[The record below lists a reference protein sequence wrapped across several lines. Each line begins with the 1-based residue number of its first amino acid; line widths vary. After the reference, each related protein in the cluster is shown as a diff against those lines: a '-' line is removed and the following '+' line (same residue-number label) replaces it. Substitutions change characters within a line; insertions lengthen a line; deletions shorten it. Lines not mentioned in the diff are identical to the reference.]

1 MSTSSRQTARP
12 LHRNIYEGLKA
23 AVVNGD
29 LAPGEVLGEA
39 ELARRWEVSRT
50 PVREA
55 IRKLEQ
61 EHLVRWSPRRGATVA
76 SITVAGVRDL
86 YETREALEGLAAQLA
101 ARRATEQEVGELERL
116 AEAIRKAHDSGDLL
130 EAIKLDDRL
139 HRCLVRSTGNRVLES
154 HLGSILDRVLMG
166 RMTVRRDPGR
176 VDEIVREHDR
186 IISAL
191 RGRDAAAAEAEA
203 AGHIRRSRVR
213 LMEML
218 DRSSLDVT

>member
-1 MSTSSRQTARP
+1 M
-12 LHRNIYEGLKA
+12 
-23 AVVNGD
+23 VNGD
-29 LAPGEVLGEA
+29 LAPGEALNEA
-39 ELARRWEVSRT
+39 ELARQWEVSRT

-55 IRKLEQ
+55 IRQLEQ

-86 YETREALEGLAAQLA
+86 YEVREALEGLTAQLA
-101 ARRATEQEVGELERL
+101 ATHASSDELDELERL
-116 AEAIRKAHDSGDLL
+116 AAAIREAHDSGDLA
-130 EAIKLDDRL
+130 EAIRLDDQL

-154 HLGSILDRVLMG
+154 HLGGILDRVLMG

-176 VDEIVREHDR
+176 IDEIVREHDS

-191 RGRDAAAAEAEA
+191 RGRDAASAEAEA
-203 AGHIRRSRVR
+203 AGHIRRARLR

-218 DRSSLDVT
+218 QRSSVDEER